1 MPHPTEQIETR
12 RQKMNTI
19 SQQGIQHTLLTKPTK
34 HLVLIKKLQ
43 GRIELK
49 MMGEVLRIKQKN
61 TGIEVVKRCWQLQ
74 GKLPIRHRSVMGTG
88 CNRPLSGQPQGMQW
102 LQITNAKGVGIH
114 QQRRT
119 GTWLRQGRKAIEIG
133 PEGRRQALNRIIVGK
148 NGMHQRPLT
157 GFGDTA

>member
-19 SQQGIQHTLLTKPTK
+19 SQQGIQHTLLTKPTE

-49 MMGEVLRIKQKN
+49 MVSEVLRIKQKN

-74 GKLPIRHRSVMGTG
+74 GKLPIRHRPVMGTG
-88 CNRPLSGQPQGMQW
+88 CNRPLSG
-102 LQITNAKGVGIH
+102 
-114 QQRRT
+114 
-119 GTWLRQGRKAIEIG
+119 
-133 PEGRRQALNRIIVGK
+133 
-148 NGMHQRPLT
+148 
-157 GFGDTA
+157 